1 MAAPI
6 CPLPSLGRSPGTM
19 VAASPP
25 ASSIQDGQPGKALPS
40 TRQGRREDVSPLR
53 AGKLAREDISPSQ
66 ENVAYERSLGTYP
79 EGQTSRHVV
88 SESHED
94 LPYHPQEIAW
104 RTRAGSPLQRTCRR
118 HHYRGRHSNDE
129 QDQLIEYHRRSTP
142 GRVKD
147 SSRPSPVGLRHR
159 PKSSDI
165 CHACNLATVV
175 SPWV

>member
-6 CPLPSLGRSPGTM
+6 FPLPSLGRSPGTM

-25 ASSIQDGQPGKALPS
+25 ASSIQDGQPGKEGEKTSPPCG
-40 TRQGRREDVSPLR
+40 QGIF
-53 AGKLAREDISPSQ
+53 AREDISPSR
-66 ENVAYERSLGTYP
+66 ENVAYKRSLGTYP
-79 EGQTSRHVV
+79 EGQTSRHVA

-104 RTRAGSPLQRTCRR
+104 RTRAGSPLRRTCRR
-118 HHYRGRHSNDE
+118 HHYRSRHSNDK
-129 QDQLIEYHRRSTP
+129 QDQLVEYHRRSTP

-175 SPWV
+175 SP